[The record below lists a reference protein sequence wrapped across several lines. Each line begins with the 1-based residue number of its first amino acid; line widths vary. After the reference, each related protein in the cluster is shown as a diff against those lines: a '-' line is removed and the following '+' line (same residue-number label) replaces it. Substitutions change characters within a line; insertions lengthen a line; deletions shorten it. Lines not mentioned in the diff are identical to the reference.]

1 MGVKLNMCLLLLLV
15 TTVSLQGF
23 KLREKNDDIDENLL
37 RLLTPQ
43 DTECQRDGGHC
54 ISKQYPCPY
63 NTWPIFNLP
72 DCEKCCRPTA
82 AFVNK

>member
-43 DTECQRDGGHC
+43 VTECQRRRGHC
-54 ISKQYPCPY
+54 VSQQYPCPY
-63 NTWPIFNLP
+63 NTWPKHFP
-72 DCEKCCRPTA
+72 DCEKCFLPIA
-82 AFVNK
+82 AFENK